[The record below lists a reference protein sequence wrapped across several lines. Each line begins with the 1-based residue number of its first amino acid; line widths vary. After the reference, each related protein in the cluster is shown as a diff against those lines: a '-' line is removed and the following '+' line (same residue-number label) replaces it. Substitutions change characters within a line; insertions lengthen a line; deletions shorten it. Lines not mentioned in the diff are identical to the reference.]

1 MAQRRTELEHM
12 DDLKKRAEIVL
23 EKLNIVEKGKRF
35 REIEAESMNPGF
47 WQDNERATKLMQE
60 MALLQKETDS
70 YEKIK
75 DILSSGQY
83 ELLEEPLK
91 NIESYLYLSGP
102 LDKSNAIVSI
112 HAGQGGV
119 DAMDWAEMLQRMYQ
133 RYFERKGYKFEVID
147 QASGEEAGIKYIDF
161 LVEGEFAY
169 GYLKG
174 ENGTHRLVRLSPFNA
189 NNLRQTSFALVEVLP
204 QTDDDTTI
212 KIEEDDLEWDFYRAS
227 SHGGQNVQKVS
238 SAVRVTH
245 KPTGLIVTCQTE
257 RYQAQNREYAL
268 KLLRAKLLA
277 LAEQKRIDE
286 EKKVKGVYKAASWGN
301 QIRNYVLHPYKMVKD
316 VRTQVETGNTEA
328 VLDGDID
335 LFIQAEL
342 KELS

>member
-1 MAQRRTELEHM
+1 M

-23 EKLNIVEKGKRF
+23 EKLNIVEKGRRF

-47 WQDNERATKLMQE
+47 WSDNERATKLMQE
-60 MALLQKETDS
+60 MGKLQKETES

-75 DILSSGQY
+75 
-83 ELLEEPLK
+83 ELLASEKYDELEEPLK
-91 NIESYLYLSGP
+91 NLETYLYLAGP
-102 LDKSNAIVSI
+102 LDKANTIVSI

-119 DAMDWAEMLQRMYQ
+119 DAMDWAEMLSRMYQ
-133 RYFERKGYKFEVID
+133 RYFERKGYKFEIND
-147 QASGEEAGIKYIDF
+147 QANGEEAGIKYIDF
-161 LVEGEFAY
+161 LVEGEYAY

-204 QTDDDTTI
+204 QTDDDNGI
-212 KIEEDDLEWDFYRAS
+212 NLSEDDLEWDFYRAS

-238 SAVRVTH
+238 SAVRLKH
-245 KPTGLIVTCQTE
+245 KPTGIVVTCQTE
-257 RYQAQNREYAL
+257 RYQGQNREYAL
-268 KLLRAKLLA
+268 KLLKAKLLA
-277 LAEQKRIDE
+277 LAEQKRIE
-286 EKKVKGVYKAASWGN
+286 EERKMKGDYKAASWGN

-316 VRTQVETGNTEA
+316 LRTQVETGNTEA

-335 LFIQAEL
+335 IFIEAGL

>member
-1 MAQRRTELEHM
+1 M

-23 EKLNIVEKGKRF
+23 EKLNIVEKGRRF
-35 REIEAESMNPGF
+35 REIEAESMSPSF

-60 MALLQKETDS
+60 MAMLQKETES

-75 DILSSGQY
+75 ELLALGKY
-83 ELLEEPLK
+83 EELEEPLK
-91 NIESYLYLSGP
+91 DIEIYLYLSGP
-102 LDKSNAIVSI
+102 LDRANAIVSI

-133 RYFERKGYKFEVID
+133 RYFERKGFTFEVID

-161 LVEGEFAY
+161 LVSGEYAY

-238 SAVRVTH
+238 SAVRLTH
-245 KPTGLIVTCQTE
+245 KPTNITVTCQTE
-257 RYQAQNREYAL
+257 RYQNQNREYAL
-268 KLLRAKLLA
+268 KLLKAKLLA
-277 LAEQKRIDE
+277 LAEKKRIED
-286 EKKVKGVYKAASWGN
+286 EKKMKGEYKAASWGN
-301 QIRNYVLHPYKMVKD
+301 QIRNYVLHPYRMVKD

-328 VLDGDID
+328 VLDGDLDI
-335 LFIQAEL
+335 FIEAEM
-342 KELS
+342 KELG

>member
-1 MAQRRTELEHM
+1 ME
-12 DDLKKRAEIVL
+12 DLKKRAEIVL
-23 EKLNIVEKGKRF
+23 EKLNIEDKERRF
-35 REIEAESMNPGF
+35 REIEALSSVPEF
-47 WQDNERATKLMQE
+47 WKDTQNASKLMQE
-60 MALLQKETDS
+60 MSLLQKEINS
-70 YEKIK
+70 YKKIK
-75 DILSSGQY
+75 
-83 ELLEEPLK
+83 ELVVNERFEELEEPLK
-91 NIESYLYLSGP
+91 DIEVYLYLSGP

-119 DAMDWAEMLQRMYQ
+119 DAMDWAEMLSRMYQ

-147 QASGEEAGIKYIDF
+147 RANGEEAGIKYIDF
-161 LVEGEFAY
+161 LVEGEYAY
-169 GYLKG
+169 GYLKN
-174 ENGTHRLVRLSPFNA
+174 ENGTHRMVRLSPFNA

-212 KIEEDDLEWDFYRAS
+212 KINEDDLEWDFYRAS

-245 KPTGLIVTCQTE
+245 KPSGIIVTCQTE
-257 RYQAQNREYAL
+257 RYQNQNREYAL
-268 KLLRAKLLA
+268 KMLKAKLLA
-277 LAEQKRIDE
+277 KAERERILD
-286 EKKVKGVYKAASWGN
+286 EKKLKGDYKPASWGN

-335 LFIQAEL
+335 IFIEAGL
-342 KELS
+342 KELH

>member
-1 MAQRRTELEHM
+1 M